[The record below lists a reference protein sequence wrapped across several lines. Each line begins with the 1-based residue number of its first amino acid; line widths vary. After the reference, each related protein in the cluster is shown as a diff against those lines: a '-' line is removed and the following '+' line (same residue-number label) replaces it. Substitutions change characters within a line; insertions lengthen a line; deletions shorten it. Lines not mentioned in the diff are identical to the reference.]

1 MVFHV
6 GAWSSTLLAMD
17 DDQALRARQ
26 VAMAASAW
34 LHAPA
39 DTEAYRRLVAATVEW
54 NGYCA
59 PQLEEPAEELLDQL
73 GEGSPPRAIGEVVAD
88 VTAQLRKA
96 ARPAL

>member
-1 MVFHV
+1 
-6 GAWSSTLLAMD
+6 MD
-17 DDQALRARQ
+17 DEAALRVRH

-39 DTEAYRRLVAATVEW
+39 DFEAYRRLVAAVAEW
-54 NGYCA
+54 DDYCA

-73 GEGSPPRAIGEVVAD
+73 GEESAPRALGEVVAD

-96 ARPAL
+96 ARRAL